1 MIQTRIHGRGGQG
14 VVTSAELIAIAAF
27 KAGKES
33 QAFPSFGV
41 ERTGAPV
48 EAYARI
54 DTKPIRVRE
63 QIYHPDIIIIQDE
76 TLIGTVDVSKGGG
89 LNTKIIINSK
99 KSSAELSALLN
110 IPAKNISVLDAT
122 QIAIDI
128 FGKNIVNTVILGA
141 FAKITGLITFEQ
153 LKSAIHEKFEEKGQ
167 EIIDK
172 NIKAV
177 EEAYKII

>member
-54 DTKPIRVRE
+54 DIKPIRVRE
-63 QIYHPDIIIIQDE
+63 QIYHPDIIIIQDD
-76 TLIGTVDVSKGGG
+76 TLIGTVDVSKGGN
-89 LNTKIIINSK
+89 LNTKLIINSK
-99 KSSAELSALLN
+99 KDNAELSALLKL
-110 IPAKNISVLDAT
+110 PAKNIHCFDAT

-141 FAKITGLITFEQ
+141 FAKLTGLITLEQ
-153 LKSAIHEKFEEKGQ
+153 LKAAIHEKFEEKGK
-167 EIIDK
+167 EIIEK

-177 EEAYKII
+177 EAAYKII